1 MIVNIVRS
9 RQGDERIVKNCG
21 GGCYTIEGKSLYH
34 RLSYTEDET
43 EIAMF
48 DFEGGPCF
56 FANDTFDLDPSN
68 PNLVIEKIVPEDHT
82 RSDWAKVTVLV
93 RQHLDDNYD
102 DDQHL
107 S

>member
-34 RLSYTEDET
+34 RYSSMEDET
-43 EIAMF
+43 NIDMF
-48 DFEGGPCF
+48 DFEGGPCLF
-56 FANDTFDLDPSN
+56 VRDSFDFDPSN
-68 PNLVIEKIVPEDHT
+68 PNLVIESLIAEEHG
-82 RSDWAKVTVLV
+82 RRDWAKVTVLV

-107 S
+107 I